1 VTAIVR
7 SVWLTLL
14 VFGPMLVEAR
24 LAAHNESVQRS
35 RGGVEPAGDLYGWM
49 RVAYPA
55 AFLCMIAEG
64 FARGDGARWLAVGL
78 TSFALAKALKW
89 WAIASLG
96 RRWTFRVIVVPGDTR
111 VTSGPYRVAR
121 HPNYLAV
128 IGELLGVALTT
139 DARVSGPLGILLFGA
154 LVLRRVTV
162 EDRALD
168 AILRAS

>member
-1 VTAIVR
+1 
-7 SVWLTLL
+7 
-14 VFGPMLVEAR
+14 M
-24 LAAHNESVQRS
+24 
-35 RGGVEPAGDLYGWM
+35 PAFC
-49 RVAYPA
+49 VP
-55 AFLCMIAEG
+55 C
-64 FARGDGARWLAVGL
+64 
-78 TSFALAKALKW
+78 
-89 WAIASLG
+89 
-96 RRWTFRVIVVPGDTR
+96 RRVPGDTR

-154 LVLRRVTV
+154 LMLRRMTV